1 MTKSVFLGS
10 ILTLGGLLAVSPAF
24 ALEVTYSTTGVFSQH
39 GNNVLIGTGGATA
52 TFNAGTGDDLPSI
65 PGGPAVDATTDSLG
79 TMTLTVPTGGKIVG
93 SGSFLLTIEQTI
105 VGGPTGSSSDSAAL
119 SATISRLNKAT
130 TGDLIVTFAAPSITI
145 DNVTYTLE
153 DMGQNGLGANQLAFG
168 SGGANIEAAITSP
181 APEPTFFALTGLGFL
196 GLAVV
201 AGRRYKQSATPTT
214 V

>member
-10 ILTLGGLLAVSPAF
+10 ILTLGGLLAAVSPAL
-24 ALEVTYSTTGVFSQH
+24 ALEVTYTTTGVFS
-39 GNNVLIGTGGATA
+39 NNTNVFTGTGGATA
-52 TFNAGTGDDLPSI
+52 TFDAGIGDDIPSI

-79 TMTLTVPTGGKIVG
+79 TIFLNVPQGGSITG
-93 SGSFLLTIEQTI
+93 SGSFLLTIDQTI
-105 VGGPTGSSSDSAAL
+105 VGGPSGTSSDFGLL
-119 SATISRLNKAT
+119 SGTISKAKNAT
-130 TGDLIVTFAAPSITI
+130 KGDLIVTFAEPSITI

-153 DMGQNGLGANQLAFG
+153 DLGQNGLGPNQLAFG

-196 GLAVV
+196 GLA
-201 AGRRYKQSATPTT
+201 AAARRYRQSANTTT